1 MYYTVPK
8 LPRTITELTDSL
20 QLKCNG
26 VEIVDYQWSDSE
38 KETCL
43 EYWSRTTV
51 NLKFRTDDTATAGY
65 RVALPGM
72 VIWEFSY
79 ATEIKAKIK
88 ASQNRWRRQDYLFNI
103 ADCTAFPD
111 SWTNTA
117 TPSLPIM
124 AGETLSVSCNPGY
137 KNVGDEEVGCGEDGV
152 WTGEPHCLTGMVHAV
167 LSYIVLKSS
176 GSLDILIILWDKD
189 KR

>member
-72 VIWEFSY
+72 VI
-79 ATEIKAKIK
+79 
-88 ASQNRWRRQDYLFNI
+88 
-103 ADCTAFPD
+103 
-111 SWTNTA
+111 
-117 TPSLPIM
+117 
-124 AGETLSVSCNPGY
+124 
-137 KNVGDEEVGCGEDGV
+137 
-152 WTGEPHCLTGMVHAV
+152 
-167 LSYIVLKSS
+167 
-176 GSLDILIILWDKD
+176 
-189 KR
+189 